1 MSDRKFLSLKEI
13 LEEEGMADEWL
24 VKGEA
29 RGEAIGVAKGE
40 AIGVTKGEER
50 KAIDIAEKMIRSGF
64 SMETVASITEL
75 DPDRLK
81 TLYQGVAADG
91 K

>member
-1 MSDRKFLSLKEI
+1 M
-13 LEEEGMADEWL
+13 
-24 VKGEA
+24 
-29 RGEAIGVAKGE
+29 
-40 AIGVTKGEER
+40 
-50 KAIDIAEKMIRSGF
+50 DIAEKMIRSGF

-81 TLYQGVAADG
+81 TLYQGAAADG